1 MSDRGAPFL
10 LGAGGTP
17 FLLAAVLALVLV
29 AGPWLPQWAMF
40 ILTIAFATGL
50 VALGLILLLRAG
62 LVSFGQAL
70 YYCLGAYSA
79 GALGR
84 FFGVSDILLEMLT
97 GAVVAALFALALGFL
112 LARYRGIFFGLLS
125 LALSMILYGL
135 LVKNE
140 ALGSTDGFNVLP
152 STLFGLRPGAQWVR
166 YAVMACGA
174 VVSTLAA
181 LAVHRYLETP
191 LGRLAPAIKDNEIRV
206 EYMGAS
212 ARHAVHVKYVIA
224 AALAGIGGALAA
236 TTVGHIDPE
245 MAYWTTSG
253 EFIFIAILAG
263 TRSVLAPFAAA
274 LLYGA
279 IRTTA
284 YDLSPNTWQMTLGI
298 ALLLLIVFLPE
309 GLWSIF
315 RRPRWR

>member
-1 MSDRGAPFL
+1 MSRDRTPLL
-10 LGAGGTP
+10 LG
-17 FLLAAVLALVLV
+17 LVLFLVV
-29 AGPWLPQWAMF
+29 AAGFFLPQWAMF
-40 ILTIAFATGL
+40 ILTIAFARGL
-50 VALGLILLLRAG
+50 VALGLMLLLRAG

-70 YYCLGAYSA
+70 YYCLGAYAA

-84 FFGVSDILLEMLT
+84 FFGVSDILVEMLA
-97 GAVVAALFALALGFL
+97 GGALAAACAFVLGFL

-140 ALGSTDGFNVLP
+140 ALGSTDGFNILP
-152 STLFGLRPGAQWVR
+152 STLFGVRPAADWVR
-166 YAVMACGA
+166 YEVMACAAA
-174 VVSTLAA
+174 VALIAA
-181 LAVHRYLETP
+181 LLVHRYLNTP

-212 ARHAVHVKYVIA
+212 ARRAVHVSYVIA
-224 AALAGIGGALAA
+224 AALAGVGGALAA
-236 TTVGHIDPE
+236 TTVGHIDPD

-263 TRSVLAPFAAA
+263 TRNVLAPFAGA
-274 LLYGA
+274 LLYGV
-279 IRTTA
+279 IHTTA

-298 ALLLLIVFLPE
+298 ALLVLIIFLPE
-309 GLWSIF
+309 GIWSIAGKIRTRF
-315 RRPRWR
+315 Q

>member
-1 MSDRGAPFL
+1 MTRGRTLTVVVASFL
-10 LGAGGTP
+10 
-17 FLLAAVLALVLV
+17 VLAI

-40 ILTIAFATGL
+40 IITVAIARGL
-50 VALGLILLLRAG
+50 VVLGLLLLLRAG

-70 YYCLGAYSA
+70 FYCLGAYAA

-84 FFGVSDILLEMLT
+84 FFGVSDIFLEMLVG
-97 GAVVAALFALALGFL
+97 GAVAALIAFILGFL

-135 LVKNE
+135 LVKTE
-140 ALGSTDGFNVLP
+140 ALGSTDGFNIAP
-152 STLFGLRPGAQWVR
+152 STLFGVRPAPDWVR
-166 YAVMACGA
+166 YSVLISAAAVAGL
-174 VVSTLAA
+174 SA
-181 LAVHRYLETP
+181 LIVHRYLNTP

-212 ARHAVHVKYVIA
+212 ARKAVHVKYVIA
-224 AALAGIGGALAA
+224 GAVSGIGGALAA
-236 TTVGHIDPE
+236 TAVGHIDPD

-263 TRSVLAPFAAA
+263 TGSVVAPFVGA

-279 IRTTA
+279 IHTLA
-284 YDLSPNTWQMTLGI
+284 YGLSPNTWQMSLGL
-298 ALLLLIVFLPE
+298 ALLVLIVFLPE
-309 GLWSIF
+309 GLWSLF
-315 RRPRWR
+315 TRHARHS